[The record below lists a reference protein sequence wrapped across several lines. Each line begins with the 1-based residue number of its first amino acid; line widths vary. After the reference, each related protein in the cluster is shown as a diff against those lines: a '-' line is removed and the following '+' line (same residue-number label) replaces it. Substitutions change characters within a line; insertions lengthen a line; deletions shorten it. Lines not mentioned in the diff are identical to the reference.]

1 MSFSDRSCLC
11 KTMLDIVCEAGQTA
25 MRLIEE
31 SSPDLKAD
39 ASVITMADRQISALA
54 HRVLGPLLSTGEH
67 VLVDEEDPSRG
78 NILKRESLQDIPYLW
93 AIDPVDATR
102 AYANRMPHYGIS
114 LGVVRNGRPWM
125 GAVLFPSL
133 DELFYCDGEEA
144 FFVRHPFTD
153 KAVTRAVMPS
163 RQDIS
168 AVSVFICTDELL
180 KEFVWD
186 SPDCR
191 VMIFSAAV
199 CEFCWPAIGRGCGSL
214 SRVYLWDMAGS
225 WPIFEKAG
233 LKMFSLRTG
242 RPLEQLSVELF
253 EAGETPWRF
262 RDFYILCRPEHF
274 ELLRARVR
282 LQNTAA
288 VVRKEAL

>member
-1 MSFSDRSCLC
+1 MSSSDQSYLC
-11 KTMLDIVCEAGQTA
+11 QIMLDLVHEAGKVA
-25 MRLIEE
+25 LGLIDE

-39 ASVITMADRQISALA
+39 ASVITIADRSISALA
-54 HRVLGPLLSTGEH
+54 HRVLDPLLATGEH
-67 VLVDEEDPSRG
+67 FLVDEEDPLRG
-78 NILKRESLQDIPYLW
+78 SMLHKGKLEHIPYLW
-93 AIDPVDATR
+93 AIDPIDATR

-114 LGVVRNGRPWM
+114 LGLVKNGRPWM

-133 DELFYCDGEEA
+133 DELFYCDGKNA
-144 FFVRHPFTD
+144 YFVRHPFTD
-153 KAVTRAVMPS
+153 KAIARPVVGS

-168 AVSVFICTDELL
+168 SVSVFICTDELL

-233 LKMFSLRTG
+233 LKMFSFRTG
-242 RPLEQLSVELF
+242 RPLDQLSVELF
-253 EAGETPWRF
+253 ETGESPWRF

-282 LQNTAA
+282 LQNKAA
-288 VVRKEAL
+288 APREEEL